1 MSYFASGVPGGFEPW
16 EEEYAQRLNQSLVE
30 LSQTHRLIILFSIGL
45 VTAIEVSNRLSINV
59 LLPDLQGNV
68 AGSSDQVSWVIILY
82 NLGFL
87 CSLAISYWMTRVL
100 GARRHLLFS
109 IALYAA
115 GAIGCFSSAH
125 SLESLLVSRVVMGF
139 GDGAFLIRTVIL
151 VRLMF
156 VGKARIFAISWL
168 YVELY
173 VFAVVYPAAIGWISD
188 TFRGNYAFLLD
199 FPFLAIGAFLIWKY
213 LPRGF
218 GHLRS
223 EKSYVDVRGAGLL
236 IAALGS
242 LQISLSRGERDL
254 WFQSTF
260 IVCFLIVAVV
270 CFVGFLWWEWRPNNP
285 APVLHLRTIWRQAP
299 LRASLAIIT
308 FVGAML
314 GAGLFVLPQYLR
326 NVQDYNAAQTGG
338 FVSAYTAGLG
348 IGMLISLRYLLPRLG
363 GSGLVA
369 LGALMMCAACVNF
382 IYIWTP
388 TTPTWL
394 LALSIFLQGLSLAPL
409 LLGASNISTSH
420 AALYDL
426 NDVSTSYFFV
436 RQLGNTFGVTAATVI
451 FDQRQTLHSARLLDV
466 ANRLDPTVQSTLAQY
481 SSLIARDGGAT
492 SNPAL
497 GAIQIFQSNVITQS
511 RLLSYIDI
519 YFGLAVLSFTVLCLI
534 VVARPKRTSSS
545 VRIGVITVLFFVII
559 TSELR

>member
-1 MSYFASGVPGGFEPW
+1 MSFFVSGGPVGLEPW
-16 EEEYAQRLNQSLVE
+16 EEEYAQGLSPMLAR
-30 LSQTHRLIILFSIGL
+30 LSQRHRLIILFSIGL

-68 AGSSDQVSWVIILY
+68 AGTSDDVSWVIILY

-100 GARRHLLFS
+100 GARRHLLYS

-115 GAIGCFSSAH
+115 GAFGCFLSPH
-125 SLESLLVSRVVMGF
+125 SLRSLLVSRTVMGF
-139 GDGAFLIRTVIL
+139 GGGAFLVRTVIL

-156 VGKARIFAISWL
+156 PGKARVLALCWL

-173 VFAVVYPAAIGWISD
+173 IFAVAYPAAMGWISD
-188 TFRGNYAFLLD
+188 SLRWNYAFLLD
-199 FPFLAIGAFLIWKY
+199 FPFLAVAAYLIWKY

-218 GHLRS
+218 LYLRS
-223 EKSYVDVRGAGLL
+223 ERSYVDAWGAGLL

-242 LQISLSRGERDL
+242 MQIALSRGERDL
-254 WFQSTF
+254 WFDSPF
-260 IVCFLIVAVV
+260 IVAFLVVALICFAS
-270 CFVGFLWWEWRPNNP
+270 FLWWDWRAENP
-285 APVLHLRTIWRQAP
+285 APVLHLRTIWRQAS
-299 LRASLAIIT
+299 LRASLVIVT
-308 FVGAML
+308 VVGGML

-326 NVQDYNAAQTGG
+326 EVQDYSAAQTGG

-363 GSGLVA
+363 GFGAAA
-369 LGALMMCAACVNF
+369 LGALMMGAACVNL

-388 TTPTWL
+388 TTPTL
-394 LALSIFLQGLSLAPL
+394 ILALSIFLQGLSMALL
-409 LLGASNISTSH
+409 LLGASSVSTGQ
-420 AALYDL
+420 AATFDL

-436 RQLGNTFGVTAATVI
+436 RQLGNTFGVTAATVM
-451 FDQRQTLHSARLLDV
+451 FDRRETLHSARLIDV
-466 ANRLDPTVQSTLAQY
+466 ANRLDPTLQSTLSQY
-481 SSLIARDGGAT
+481 STLIARDGGAA

-497 GAIQIFQSNVITQS
+497 GAVQLFQSDVITQS

-519 YFGLAVLSFTVLCLI
+519 YFGLAVLSMVVLCLI
-534 VVARPKRTSSS
+534 IFARPKDASPPVSPL
-545 VRIGVITVLFFVII
+545 IHWW
-559 TSELR
+559 

>member
-1 MSYFASGVPGGFEPW
+1 MSYFASGVPGGLEPW
-16 EEEYAQRLNQSLVE
+16 EEEYSQHLNQSLVE
-30 LSQTHRLIILFSIGL
+30 LSQKHRLIILFSVGL

-68 AGSSDQVSWVIILY
+68 AGSSDEVSWVIILY

-125 SLESLLVSRVVMGF
+125 SLEALLVSRVVMGF
-139 GDGAFLIRTVIL
+139 GGGAFLIRTVIL

-156 VGKARIFAISWL
+156 VGKARMFAISWL

-173 VFAVVYPAAIGWISD
+173 VFAVVYPAAMGSISD
-188 TFRGNYAFLLD
+188 TFRWNYAFLLD
-199 FPFLAIGAFLIWKY
+199 FPFLAVGAFLIWKY

-236 IAALGS
+236 VAALGS
-242 LQISLSRGERDL
+242 MQIALSRGERDL

-270 CFVGFLWWEWRPNNP
+270 CFAGFLWWEWKPDNP

-308 FVGAML
+308 IVGAML

-326 NVQDYNAAQTGG
+326 NVQDYSAAQTGG

-369 LGALMMCAACVNF
+369 LGALMMCVACVNF
-382 IYIWTP
+382 IYILTP

-394 LALSIFLQGLSLAPL
+394 LVLSTFLQGFSLTPL
-409 LLGASNISTSH
+409 LLGASNTSTSQ

-436 RQLGNTFGVTAATVI
+436 RQLGNTFGVTAATVM
-451 FDQRQTLHSARLLDV
+451 FDQRQTLHSARLVDV
-466 ANRLDPTVQSTLAQY
+466 ANRLDPTVQSTLTQY
-481 SSLIARDGGAT
+481 SSLIARDGGAA

-519 YFGLAVLSFTVLCLI
+519 YFGLVVLSLTVLCLI
-534 VVARPKRTSSS
+534 VVARPKGTSSS
-545 VRIGVITVLFFVII
+545 LRIGVMSVLFFVIL
-559 TSELR
+559 TSELG